1 MCSAFYTEMT
11 HRPLLH
17 SEQRLY
23 ALYGTLFGLCFP
35 IFGTIFQS
43 FHLYGRVSWALLITC
58 QRESEMLWIID
69 TAPLFLGIFA
79 SSIGKHLDVVKE
91 KNREINERY
100 DQLVILREVADSANR
115 AKSEFLANM
124 SHEIRTPMNAIIG
137 MNYLVQLTDLT
148 PKQSDYVNKVD
159 ISAKALLRIIDDI
172 LDFSKMEAGKMQL
185 EYTPLFLE
193 ETIAQVADAV
203 NVKLRKK
210 KEVELITIIDPTI
223 PPVMSGDSLRLRQV
237 LLNLSDN
244 AAKYTESG
252 EITLEAKLKKRD
264 ATLILVEFSIK
275 DSGIGMSEDQLS
287 KIFSPFQQAD
297 ISTTRKFGGT
307 GLGLTISRSIIE
319 LMNGRLQVA
328 SNLGH
333 GSTFTFTAEFAV
345 SDAINQPI
353 PHRTKTRKDL
363 KVLLVDDSEI
373 ARMVLEEMLQSFG
386 FEVFC
391 AANAQEA
398 IGIFQAEHSQQAPF
412 SILLTDWK
420 MPGMSGIDLVEH
432 LKKTSPDVPSVVMI
446 TAYGIEAIKDATT
459 PNSVDDYLL
468 KPVNPSNLFDVL
480 NNLLH
485 LTPTRSK
492 TEVGNMLNM
501 DTIRTGLKGKK
512 ILLVEDNEMNLDLAK
527 ELLEDVGIETHVA
540 RNGIEAIAQV
550 KRQGFDC
557 VLMDIQMPEMDG
569 LTATQKIRQDERFQL
584 LPILAMTAHA
594 MKGEA
599 EKSIAAG
606 MNEHITKPIDPL
618 VLYSA
623 LVKHTQHK
631 EMSLKLATTQPLD
644 FAIEGINVQD
654 GLYRVGNKQ
663 ASYKKLLESYAAVY
677 SNIQEEGK
685 QMIGDGNGK
694 GLAAFVHTLTGITG
708 NIGARDLQKLLLPH
722 STQLNHKSEQGINAL
737 QEHNLEEL
745 QSLFQQIAELIQRI
759 NLVLS
764 ATSMEGTNKR
774 AIDDRAL
781 SEKWASLQL
790 LASNSDSSAID
801 LAEELLEQ
809 YTLDLQTS
817 LRLKQALHALENFDF
832 EKAYH
837 HLRV

>member
-1 MCSAFYTEMT
+1 
-11 HRPLLH
+11 
-17 SEQRLY
+17 
-23 ALYGTLFGLCFP
+23 
-35 IFGTIFQS
+35 
-43 FHLYGRVSWALLITC
+43 
-58 QRESEMLWIID
+58 MLWIID

-210 KEVELITIIDPTI
+210 KDVELITIIDPTI

-275 DSGIGMSEDQLS
+275 DTGIGMSEDQLS

-297 ISTTRKFGGT
+297 ISTTRMFGGT

-353 PHRTKTRKDL
+353 PHPTKTRKDL

-745 QSLFQQIAELIQRI
+745 QSLFEQIAELIQRI

>member
-1 MCSAFYTEMT
+1 MT
-11 HRPLLH
+11 LRTLLH

-275 DSGIGMSEDQLS
+275 DTGIGMSEDQLS

-297 ISTTRKFGGT
+297 ISTTRMFGGT

>member
-1 MCSAFYTEMT
+1 MT
-11 HRPLLH
+11 QRPILY

-43 FHLYGRVSWALLITC
+43 FILYGRVSWALLITC
-58 QRESEMLWIID
+58 QLESEMLWIID

-148 PKQSDYVNKVD
+148 PKQRDYVNKVD

-252 EITLEAKLKKRD
+252 EIRLEAKLKKRD

-297 ISTTRKFGGT
+297 ISTTRMFGGT

-353 PHRTKTRKDL
+353 PHPTKTRKDL

-373 ARMVLEEMLQSFG
+373 ARMVLDEMLQSFG

-398 IGIFQAEHSQQAPF
+398 IGIFQAEHSEQAPF
-412 SILLTDWK
+412 SILLIDWK

-432 LKKTSPDVPSVVMI
+432 LKKTSPDVPSVVMV

-459 PNSVDDYLL
+459 PNNVDDYLL

-480 NNLLH
+480 NNLLQ
-485 LTPTRSK
+485 LTPTRSR

-631 EMSLKLATTQPLD
+631 EMSLKLDTTQPLD

-790 LASNSDSSAID
+790 LASNRDSSAID
-801 LAEELLEQ
+801 LVEELLEQ

-837 HLRV
+837 HLST

>member
-1 MCSAFYTEMT
+1 M
-11 HRPLLH
+11 
-17 SEQRLY
+17 
-23 ALYGTLFGLCFP
+23 
-35 IFGTIFQS
+35 
-43 FHLYGRVSWALLITC
+43 
-58 QRESEMLWIID
+58 
-69 TAPLFLGIFA
+69 
-79 SSIGKHLDVVKE
+79 
-91 KNREINERY
+91 
-100 DQLVILREVADSANR
+100 
-115 AKSEFLANM
+115 
-124 SHEIRTPMNAIIG
+124 
-137 MNYLVQLTDLT
+137 
-148 PKQSDYVNKVD
+148 
-159 ISAKALLRIIDDI
+159 
-172 LDFSKMEAGKMQL
+172 
-185 EYTPLFLE
+185 
-193 ETIAQVADAV
+193 ADAV

-210 KEVELITIIDPTI
+210 KDVELITIIDPTI

-512 ILLVEDNEMNLDLAK
+512 ILLVEDNGMNVDLAI

-550 KRQGFDC
+550 KRPAFDC

-569 LTATQKIRQDERFQL
+569 LTATQKIRQDERFRL

>member
-1 MCSAFYTEMT
+1 
-11 HRPLLH
+11 
-17 SEQRLY
+17 
-23 ALYGTLFGLCFP
+23 
-35 IFGTIFQS
+35 
-43 FHLYGRVSWALLITC
+43 
-58 QRESEMLWIID
+58 MLWIID

-79 SSIGKHLDVVKE
+79 ASIGKHLDVVKE

-100 DQLVILREVADSANR
+100 NQLVVLREVADSANR

-137 MNYLVQLTDLT
+137 MNYLVQRTDLT
-148 PKQSDYVNKVD
+148 PKQSDYIHKVD

-193 ETIAQVADAV
+193 ETIAQVADAL

-210 KEVELITIIDPTI
+210 KDVELITIIDPTI

-237 LLNLSDN
+237 LLNLADN

-307 GLGLTISRSIIE
+307 GLGLTISRNIIE
-319 LMNGRLQVA
+319 LMKGRLQVA

-333 GSTFTFTAEFAV
+333 GSTFTFTAEFEV
-345 SDAINQPI
+345 SHAINQPI
-353 PHRTKTRKDL
+353 PHHTKTRKDL
-363 KVLLVDDSEI
+363 KILLVDDSES
-373 ARMVLEEMLQSFG
+373 ARMVLDEMLQSFG
-386 FEVFC
+386 FDVFC

-412 SILLTDWK
+412 SILLIDWK

-432 LKKTSPDVPSVVMI
+432 LKKTSPDVPSVVMV

-459 PNSVDDYLL
+459 PNIVDDYLL

-485 LTPTRSK
+485 LTPTRTR

-501 DTIRTGLKGKK
+501 GTIRKGLKGKK

-550 KRQGFDC
+550 KRRAFDC

-569 LTATQKIRQDERFQL
+569 LTATQKIRQDERFRL

-599 EKSIAAG
+599 EKSMAAG

-618 VLYSA
+618 VLYTA
-623 LVKHTQHK
+623 LVKHTEHK
-631 EMSLKLATTQPLD
+631 EMALKLATTQPLA
-644 FAIEGINVQD
+644 FTIEGINVQD

-685 QMIGDGNGK
+685 QMISDGNSR

-708 NIGARDLQKLLLPH
+708 NIGAQEIQKLLLPH
-722 STQLNHKSEQGINAL
+722 STQLNHKSEQGINTL

-759 NLVLS
+759 NLALS
-764 ATSMEGTNKR
+764 ANPIEGTNKR
-774 AIDDRAL
+774 AIDDIAL

-790 LASNSDSSAID
+790 LASNSDSAAID
-801 LAEELLEQ
+801 LAERLLEQ

-817 LRLKQALHALENFDF
+817 LRLKQALHALENLDF
-832 EKAYH
+832 EEAYH
-837 HLRV
+837 HLSA

>member
-1 MCSAFYTEMT
+1 MT
-11 HRPLLH
+11 LRTLLH

-124 SHEIRTPMNAIIG
+124 SHEIRTPLNAIIG

-275 DSGIGMSEDQLS
+275 DTGIGMSEDQLS

-297 ISTTRKFGGT
+297 ISTTRMFGGT

-745 QSLFQQIAELIQRI
+745 QSLFEQIAELIQRI